1 MSTSKLL
8 CSLLP
13 KTTFLLLLVAW
24 GSIGLASD
32 ADLIVPGERIGDL
45 PPIGTAGALVREMD
59 FDHTFDIPTASAYQW
74 HDTANQTIWMLYVCA
89 SSDAV
94 TAVSI
99 YDHPATERFA
109 TAKGIGISSGEDE
122 VLATLGTPD
131 DVSEFRDNRSLRFAM
146 ADGSAGLTISYKT
159 HDPASAF
166 VIMVAVRCE

>member
-59 FDHTFDIPTASAYQW
+59 FDHTFDIPTA
-74 HDTANQTIWMLYVCA
+74 
-89 SSDAV
+89 
-94 TAVSI
+94 
-99 YDHPATERFA
+99 E
-109 TAKGIGISSGEDE
+109 GIGISSGEDE

-131 DVSEFRDNRSLRFAM
+131 DVSEFRVNRSLRLAM
-146 ADGSAGLTISYKT
+146 ADGSAGLTISCKT

-166 VIMVAVRCE
+166 S